1 MEAKRDWLDQF
12 PENHRGAIA
21 GYFYN
26 TVRDAAG
33 ISDLRL
39 LCAHLYR
46 DLCRMVREEG
56 NHFSRGVNKLS
67 VMRAVQQDPEGVRQ
81 LMAWVI
87 QQEARSPEERARDK
101 EVAAE
106 EGKRRHMEGLPPTQK
121 QLDTLLRL
129 GVDEFP
135 DNRWRASELIEEHK
149 TW

>member
-26 TVRDAAG
+26 EVRDSPG
-33 ISDLRL
+33 CSPNDGCSRV
-39 LCAHLYR
+39 YR
-46 DLCRMVREEG
+46 KLSRQMREQG
-56 NHFSRGVNKLS
+56 NRFGGGVNKLS
-67 VMRAVQQDPEGVRQ
+67 VLRAMQQNPKGARH

-106 EGKRRHMEGLPPTQK
+106 DGKRRHMERLPPTQK

-135 DNRWRASELIEEHK
+135 ENRWRASELIEEHK